1 MMLAMAMATV
11 PTMPA
16 LGAEN
21 EGVAFVGVDVI
32 PMDSNRILENQT
44 VLIVG
49 DKITEIGSSDD
60 VAVPEGATVVD
71 GQGKYLIPG
80 LVDAHNHILDNFDS
94 LTLDVANGVT
104 TIRDPNASY
113 AGTGAEILQ
122 ARDEI
127 AAGTRLGPTIYAAKS
142 IGALP
147 PQFSNAFEN
156 LDVVTG
162 PWMTVDRTVFE
173 LAVDPQTGRDLVAKA
188 DAEGYDIIK
197 VNWFLSLAT
206 FDAVMAAAAEHSMPV
221 LAHVPAAVGVQHLI
235 ESGGE
240 VQHNPNLL
248 AYVAKDYTRRPG
260 ANYLDVFDLSEAEQR
275 LPDLVQLMVDSGA
288 SFTPTFATDEAAFTL
303 FDSLPDW
310 TEHFSREEYRYV
322 SPATLREWNDPTG
335 GELGVVLRDA
345 GASSLEEILPPA
357 EQRRQMMEHYQRQ
370 LVALVEAGVPV
381 LAGSDAS
388 ALGVVWGFSQHRE
401 LELFVEA
408 GLNPYQA
415 LAAATRVPAE
425 VMGGTDEFGTVEV
438 GKRADLVLLS
448 ANPLDSISNT
458 RQIEG
463 VMVRGQWLPKP
474 ELDAM
479 LDELRTRYS
488 AEAQGAVTMEPFSS
502 EQFSGLAPA
511 GWNVLEP
518 GVWARGNPDEDPT
531 VLAQLA
537 APGAEPQAF
546 ALQVLERYGITAL
559 PEPSDR
565 FQGGQ
570 AIWDI
575 YLIQGQAGIIGLALT
590 EVGDTAYLVL
600 LAASPAE
607 ADGLAE
613 IVFFPAVGAFAP
625 AGQ

>member
-1 MMLAMAMATV
+1 MLAVALAAV
-11 PTMPA
+11 PSTSA
-16 LGAEN
+16 AGADN
-21 EGVAFVGVDVI
+21 EAVAFVAVDLI
-32 PMDSNRILENQT
+32 PMDSDRILENQT
-44 VLIVG
+44 VLVTG
-49 DKITEIGSSDD
+49 DRITQIGPADE
-60 VAVPEGATVVD
+60 VVVPEGTTIVD
-71 GQGKYLIPG
+71 GEGKYLIPG

-94 LTLDVANGVT
+94 LILDVVNGVT

-113 AGTGAEILQ
+113 VGTGAEILD

-127 AAGTRLGPTIYAAKS
+127 AAGTRLGPTIFAAKS

-156 LDVVTG
+156 LDAVTG
-162 PWMTVDRTVFE
+162 PWMTVDRTLFE
-173 LAVDPQTGRDLVAKA
+173 LAVDPQTGQELVAKA
-188 DAEGYDIIK
+188 AAEGYDIIK
-197 VNWFLSLAT
+197 VNWFLSLET
-206 FDAVMAAAAEHSMPV
+206 FDAVMAAARANAMPV
-221 LAHVPAAVGVQHLI
+221 LAHVPAAVDVQHLI

-240 VQHNPNLL
+240 IQHNPNLL

-260 ANYLDVFDLSEAEQR
+260 ANYLDVFDLSEAEER

-310 TEHFSREEYRYV
+310 SEYFSREEYQYV
-322 SPATLREWNDPTG
+322 PPATLREWNDPTG
-335 GELGVVLRDA
+335 GELGIVLRDS
-345 GASSLEEILPPA
+345 GASTLEEILPPV

-408 GLNPYQA
+408 GLNPHQA
-415 LAAATRVPAE
+415 LAAATRIPAE
-425 VMGGTDEFGTVEV
+425 VMGGADEFGTVEV
-438 GKRADLVLLS
+438 GKRADLVLLA
-448 ANPLDSISNT
+448 ANPLDEISNT

-463 VMVRGQWLPKP
+463 VMVRGQWLPAS
-474 ELDAM
+474 ELQAM
-479 LDELRTRYS
+479 LDELKTRYS
-488 AEAQGAVTMEPFSS
+488 AETQGAVTMEPFSN

-511 GWNVLEP
+511 GWNVVEP
-518 GVWARGNPDEDPT
+518 GVWARGNLDEDPT

-537 APGAEPQAF
+537 APGAEPETF
-546 ALQVLERYGITAL
+546 ALQVLERYSITSL
-559 PEPSDR
+559 PEASDS
-565 FQGGQ
+565 FQGAQ
-570 AIWDI
+570 STWDI
-575 YLIQGQAGIIGLALT
+575 YLIRGQAGVIGLALT

-613 IVFFPAVGAFAP
+613 TVFFPAVGAFAP
-625 AGQ
+625 VGQ